1 MERVLFLKGSQSP
14 NSKYSGLPPKGSR
27 SLVSSGLS
35 PKNSNPPPSCPLR
48 FPFHFHPHVASPRLL
63 SPSKPH
69 HHRENPREKDKGST
83 YQRRPP
89 PRLAPAGNPLSP
101 SSRCFDC
108 LVRVAR
114 LRVRWWVLVG
124 SFVSALVAC
133 GGSSLIVVSWGE
145 LIAVA

>member
-1 MERVLFLKGSQSP
+1 
-14 NSKYSGLPPKGSR
+14 
-27 SLVSSGLS
+27 
-35 PKNSNPPPSCPLR
+35 
-48 FPFHFHPHVASPRLL
+48 
-63 SPSKPH
+63 
-69 HHRENPREKDKGST
+69 
-83 YQRRPP
+83 
-89 PRLAPAGNPLSP
+89 
-101 SSRCFDC
+101 